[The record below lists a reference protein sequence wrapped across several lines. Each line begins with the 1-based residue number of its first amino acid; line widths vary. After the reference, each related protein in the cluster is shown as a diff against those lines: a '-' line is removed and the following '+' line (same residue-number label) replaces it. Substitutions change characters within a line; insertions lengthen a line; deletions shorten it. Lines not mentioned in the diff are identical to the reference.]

1 MHGGSPARR
10 TPDGRRLRRALVALC
25 ATQITSWGVL
35 YYAFPVMLA
44 SVTDDTGW
52 TTAQAMAAFST
63 GAVVNA
69 LAGVVV
75 GRALDRFGPRRVMT
89 LGSVVGV
96 LAVLAIAAAP
106 TLPLFFGAWVVAGLA
121 QSMLLY
127 PPAFV
132 ALTRWYGPDRV
143 RALTTLTLVGG
154 LASTVFAP
162 LTAVL
167 LDRMEWRGVY
177 VVLAVVLAVV
187 TIPLHATCLT
197 PPWPVGR
204 RGRQVAP
211 DATPAETRSVLRSG
225 AFVTLTVAMAA
236 GAFGMYAA
244 TVNLVPLLTS
254 RGIGT
259 HLAAI
264 ALGLC
269 GAGQLLGRLGYASLS
284 RRTTPRV
291 RTAGIVA
298 AGAATI
304 VALGLIP
311 GPTAVLIGVA
321 VVAGAV
327 RGSFTLLQATA
338 VADRWGTRGFGRR
351 NGVFSAPITAV
362 IALAPGGGALLAD
375 AVGGFPV
382 AYVLMA
388 SSTLLAAAAIAW
400 NPWALRRAE

>member
-1 MHGGSPARR
+1 MHGGPPAAG
-10 TPDGRRLRRALVALC
+10 TPERRRLRCALIALC
-25 ATQITSWGVL
+25 VTQITSWGIL
-35 YYAFPVMLA
+35 FYAFPVMLV
-44 SVTDDTGW
+44 SVTTNTGW
-52 TTAQAMAAFST
+52 STAQAMAAFST

-75 GRALDRFGPRRVMT
+75 GRAIDRYGPRRVMT

-106 TLPLFFGAWVVAGLA
+106 TLPLFFGAWVIAGFA
-121 QSMLLY
+121 QAMLLY

-132 ALTRWYGPDRV
+132 AITRWYGPDRV
-143 RALTTLTLVGG
+143 RALTTVTLVGG

-167 LDRMEWRGVY
+167 LDQMDWRGVY

-187 TIPLHATCLT
+187 TIPMHAIFLS

-204 RGRQVAP
+204 RAP
-211 DATPAETRSVLRSG
+211 HAEPHATPARTDPVVRSG
-225 AFVTLTVAMAA
+225 AFVMLTTAMAV

-254 RGIGT
+254 RDIGT

-269 GAGQLLGRLGYASLS
+269 GAGQLLGRLGYATLS
-284 RRTTPRV
+284 RLTTPRM

-304 VALGLIP
+304 VALGLLP
-311 GPTAVLIGVA
+311 GPAALLIGVA

-327 RGSFTLLQATA
+327 RGAHTLLQATA
-338 VADRWGTRGFGRR
+338 VADRWGTSGFGRR
-351 NGVFSAPITAV
+351 NGVFNAPITAV

-388 SSTLLAAAAIAW
+388 STTLLAAAALAW
-400 NPWALRRAE
+400 DPWTRRRAG

>member
-1 MHGGSPARR
+1 MQGRPPARG
-10 TPDGRRLRRALVALC
+10 TTEGRRLRRALVALC

-35 YYAFPVMLA
+35 YYAFPVMLV
-44 SVTDDTGW
+44 SVTADTGW
-52 TTAQAMAAFST
+52 STAQAMAAFST

-69 LAGVVV
+69 VSGVVV
-75 GRALDRFGPRRVMT
+75 GRAIDRYGPRRVMT

-96 LAVLAIAAAP
+96 LAVLAISAAP
-106 TLPLFFGAWVVAGLA
+106 TLPLFFAAWVLAGLA
-121 QSMLLY
+121 QAMLLY

-162 LTAVL
+162 LTALL

-177 VVLAVVLAVV
+177 VVLALVLAAV
-187 TIPLHATCLT
+187 TIPMHALFLT
-197 PPWPVGR
+197 PPWPVAR
-204 RGRQVAP
+204 RERRAEDTAVAV
-211 DATPAETRSVLRSG
+211 ETRSVLRSG
-225 AFVTLTVAMAA
+225 AFVTLTVAMAV
-236 GAFGMYAA
+236 GAFGMYSA

-304 VALGLIP
+304 VALGLLP
-311 GPTAVLIGVA
+311 GPAAVLIGVA
-321 VVAGAV
+321 VVAGGV
-327 RGSFTLLQATA
+327 RGAFTLLQATA
-338 VADRWGTRGFGRR
+338 VADRWGTRGFGHR
-351 NGVFSAPITAV
+351 NGVFGAPITAV
-362 IALAPGGGALLAD
+362 IALAPAGGALLAE
-375 AVGGFPV
+375 ALGGFPV
-382 AYVLMA
+382 AYALMA
-388 SSTLLAAAAIAW
+388 TTTLLAASVIAW
-400 NPWALRRAE
+400 NPWTPRRAG